1 MTRKKRRL
9 YLVGLCLLGVGTATA
24 LALTAFEDNLLF
36 FYSPTDLQERTLTD
50 NQRFRLGGLVAD
62 ESVRRWDDGL
72 TVSFSVTDTAH
83 SIAVVYAGI
92 LPDLFRE
99 GQGVVAHGRLSPDGT
114 FMADEVLA
122 KHDETYM
129 PPEVAQALETAE
141 AWRARTG
148 ESLMED
154 GRPEGHPPI
163 PAASTAGGY

>member
-9 YLVGLCLLGVGTATA
+9 YLVGLCLLGIGTATA

-36 FYSPTDLQERTLTD
+36 FYSPTDLQERTLAE

-62 ESVRRWDDGL
+62 HSVERWDDGL
-72 TVSFSVTDTAH
+72 TVSFTVTDTAH
-83 SIAVVYAGI
+83 TIPVVFAGM

-99 GQGVVAHGRLSPDGT
+99 GQGVVAHGRLSPDGV

-129 PPEVAQALETAE
+129 PPEVAQALETAD
-141 AWRARTG
+141 AWRTRTAD
-148 ESLMED
+148 SLQEMPD
-154 GRPEGHPPI
+154 SHPPV
-163 PAASTAGGY
+163 PAAAGGY